1 MKIDV
6 EGMELDVLKG
16 VIHRF
21 RPRLYVE
28 NDRIEKSATLIEHLL
43 ASDYQLYWHLPWLYN
58 SDNFFADPESIFARI
73 VSYNMVAVP
82 RTGPLSITVHGLIE
96 ITSPDASP
104 PGAS

>member
-1 MKIDV
+1 MANRFPLALERCDFIKIDV
-6 EGMELDVLKG
+6 DGMELDVLKE

-21 RPRLYVE
+21 
-28 NDRIEKSATLIEHLL
+28 EHLL

-58 SDNFFADPESIFARI
+58 SDNFFADPENIFPRI

-96 ITSPDASP
+96 IASPDASP
-104 PGAS
+104 PGGSWG